1 MLVRCSPI
9 RGFQDSKPR
18 ETGAALTLILGG
30 LIITVNVG
38 LEMQAAVFVYPRRE
52 VDDVHGTFCLS
63 FTWRS
68 VPARIAAKIDGSSHS
83 G

>member
-1 MLVRCSPI
+1 MQPDPGDFRIANLAKRS
-9 RGFQDSKPR
+9 
-18 ETGAALTLILGG
+18 AALTLILGG